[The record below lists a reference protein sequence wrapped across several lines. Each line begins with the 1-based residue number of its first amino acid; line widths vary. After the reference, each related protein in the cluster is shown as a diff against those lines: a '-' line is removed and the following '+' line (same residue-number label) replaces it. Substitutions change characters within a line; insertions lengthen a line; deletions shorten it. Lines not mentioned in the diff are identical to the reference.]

1 MASQYGP
8 SMQAFVG
15 PQTMNRQD
23 IARLTSFNQALLQFQ
38 RNVNAGLAPPQLD
51 EICELYNKS
60 STLPGLA
67 LASWWRLSCTHHGRA
82 LSEPAVFEPMVTTWL
97 ESPSTAAG
105 VIRFVV
111 AELGPQFTA
120 AEVQSQIAASCLGN
134 LLDQEFLLQLGGL
147 DSDET
152 LDKDQ
157 LLEMFYAHHHNDLP
171 TMPGELIER
180 FTNDPPAPAPGSCAA
195 SYARLG
201 AKAKAIS
208 DHRAFR
214 AVIGIL
220 IIGVVLITG
229 INTSSAAADGT
240 EQTWM
245 QTTEF
250 VIIMV
255 FVTEVLL
262 KVVAEG
268 LMPWR
273 FFHINVKPGTAPY
286 SPHGHWQWLFNL
298 RHWLSGLQ
306 GWNIFDFVVVVI
318 CVMQQVAE
326 QDNGNMVVLRM
337 IRLIKV
343 LQLFMEVDQI
353 RAVLLGLA
361 GGLHALIF
369 ILVVFSVIFYVYG
382 LVGIHMF
389 GLSDEFH
396 FSNLGYAVTT
406 MARMAMGPWQDV
418 LFINLYG
425 CLDEKANL
433 GTPQIQ
439 EIYCEEAEH
448 PGLTGIVGSDDITRR
463 GAVLLYFITFKI
475 VCGFV
480 ALSLL
485 FGVITTAMSKALAES
500 NKKKF
505 EALRVKRQQGAHRQ
519 LLRRRNAARMEA
531 EVDTVQRYS
540 TKWWTISGKIEVK
553 LEKIP
558 GSIDQPDGVRRR
570 RVFVPRA
577 TNLPH
582 SDGTAQDPKPGDP
595 YVLVF
600 WNDTQIFKT
609 DIVYNSVDPMW
620 DESGIVLI
628 PPRGGELRVEVFDWD
643 ADETLI
649 PGIRRSDA
657 FLGEATISLGKD
669 SKSLGGTDCAPAS
682 KFYNLTHHV
691 AKTALDQALLS
702 SAAEV
707 AAVSPEK
714 RTPADLQAIA
724 NVLELIRWF
733 QVNCPNPHALLQV
746 AKCVKRKLCVPNEVL
761 YDHGANARSM
771 YIVLSGSVILQ
782 QPSGKVVARMGAGA
796 TLGERALMGDM
807 DELME
812 TVDDGYGSDSDQ
824 DDNIDSSR
832 RYCTAV
838 AISDAV
844 VLRLT
849 KEKFFNISNR
859 RSENAGGS
867 AVVTGWMYTYK
878 KQSLKAFRLANED
891 WFHWAVLV
899 CILIQAVVLGLET
912 TVRNHK
918 FIDEAN
924 KPTWAVVNVAL
935 RLIFTAE
942 VIVKMLANLNPW
954 QEWAWISDFW
964 TLFDAIIVLMSWL
977 PFTPEGL
984 LMLRVLRLFRVLQEF
999 NSLPQLKMIV
1009 NGLMDACSGLWF
1021 VVLLLALVLY
1031 FYSIIGLQ
1039 MFGAN
1044 DYRFGSLDSAL
1055 LSLTSVATEGSWPH
1069 LMYTNMYGCR
1079 DYYTSGHRCCV
1090 DVPEL
1095 GNDTT
1100 PFGTPLPPIF
1110 SARTPVSFAWPE
1122 RLCFAWMRR
1131 R

>member
-8 SMQAFVG
+8 NMQAFVG

-23 IARLTSFNQALLQFQ
+23 IARLTSFNKVLLQFQ
-38 RNVNAGLAPPQLD
+38 RNVNDGLAPPRID
-51 EICELYNKS
+51 EIRDLYHKIGTS
-60 STLPGLA
+60 PGLA
-67 LASWWRLSCTHHGRA
+67 LASSWWLSCTHHGRA
-82 LSEPAVFEPMVTTWL
+82 LPEPAVFEPMVTTWL

-111 AELGPQFTA
+111 AELGPQFNA
-120 AEVQSQIAASCLGN
+120 AEVQAQIAASGFGSLI
-134 LLDQEFLLQLGGL
+134 DKEFLEQLGGL
-147 DSDET
+147 DANET

-171 TMPGELIER
+171 VMPGELIER
-180 FTNDPPAPAPGSCAA
+180 FTKDVPAPAPGSCAA

-201 AKAKAIS
+201 AKAKTIS

-229 INTSSAAADGT
+229 IHTNTAAANRT
-240 EQTWM
+240 EHTWV
-245 QTTEF
+245 QNTEF

-262 KVVAEG
+262 KVVAQG
-268 LMPWR
+268 LTPWR
-273 FFHINVKPGTAPY
+273 FFHVNAMPGTAPY

-318 CVMQQVAE
+318 CVMQQAAE
-326 QDNGNMVVLRM
+326 DDNGNMVVLRM
-337 IRLIKV
+337 VRLMKV
-343 LQLFMEVDQI
+343 LQLFMEIDQI
-353 RAVLLGLA
+353 RAVLIGLA
-361 GGLHALIF
+361 GGLHSLIF

-448 PGLTGIVGSDDITRR
+448 PGLTGIVGSDDIMRR
-463 GAVLLYFITFKI
+463 GAVLFYFITFKI

-500 NKKKF
+500 NQKKF
-505 EALRVKRQQGAHRQ
+505 DALRLKRQQGAHKE
-519 LLRRRNAARMEA
+519 LLRRRNAARMEQ

-553 LEKIP
+553 LEKLP
-558 GSIDQPDGVRRR
+558 GSIDQPGGARRR
-570 RVFVPRA
+570 RVFVPKA
-577 TNLPH
+577 TNLPL

-600 WNDTQIFKT
+600 WNDQQIFKT
-609 DIVYNSVDPMW
+609 DIVYNSVDPVW
-620 DESGIVLI
+620 HESGIILI
-628 PPRGGELRVEVFDWD
+628 PPGGGELRVEVFDWD
-643 ADETLI
+643 ADDKII
-649 PGIRRSDA
+649 PGVRRSDA
-657 FLGEATISLGKD
+657 FQGEATISLGKD
-669 SKSLGGTDCAPAS
+669 SNSLGGTQCDPAS
-682 KFYNLTHHV
+682 KFYNLTEHV
-691 AKTALDQALLS
+691 ANMALDEALLA

-707 AAVSPEK
+707 AAVLPKE
-714 RTPADLQAIA
+714 RTLADLQAIA
-724 NVLELIRWF
+724 NVLESIRWF
-733 QVNCPNPHALLQV
+733 QVNCPNAQALLQV
-746 AKCVKRKLCVPNEVL
+746 AKCVTQKQYATDEVL
-761 YDHGANARSM
+761 YDHGASARSM
-771 YIVLSGSVILQ
+771 YIVLSGSVILR

-807 DELME
+807 DALME
-812 TVDDGYGSDSDQ
+812 TVDDGYGSESDQ
-824 DDNIDSSR
+824 EDNIDSSR

-838 AISDAV
+838 AISDTV

-849 KEKFFNISNR
+849 KQQFYSISNR
-859 RSENAGGS
+859 RSGNAGAS
-867 AVVTGWMYTYK
+867 AVVASWTHTWQK
-878 KQSLKAFRLANED
+878 LSLKAFRLTNED

-899 CILIQAVVLGLET
+899 CIVIQAVVLGMET
-912 TVRNHK
+912 TVRNHE

-924 KPTWAVVNVAL
+924 KPAWAVVNMAL

-942 VIVKMLANLNPW
+942 VIVKMVGYLNPW
-954 QEWAWISDFW
+954 QEWAWFSDFW

-984 LMLRVLRLFRVLQEF
+984 LILRVLRLFRVLKEF
-999 NSLPQLKMIV
+999 NSLPQLQMIV
-1009 NGLMDACSGLWF
+1009 NGLMDAFAGLWF

-1044 DYRFGSLDSAL
+1044 DYRFASLDSAL
-1055 LSLTSVATEGSWPH
+1055 LSLTSVATEGSWPQ

-1079 DYYTSGHRCCV
+1079 DYYTSGHRCCL

-1100 PFGTPLPPIF
+1100 PFGTPLPPF
-1110 SARTPVSFAWPE
+1110 
-1122 RLCFAWMRR
+1122 LCV
-1131 R
+1131 